1 MVESASYF
9 PRVVTHRRNR
19 WAPLRVFFRWKI
31 SDPDDNGS
39 GIPPIPFVSISW
51 AWPLLSQLG
60 PICTIRVRWGV
71 VRILGQ
77 RAVPRRVGKNFGPGN
92 FPDPKR
98 AGNYWPRRGSE

>member
-39 GIPPIPFVSISW
+39 GISPHSVCFHFLGL
-51 AWPLLSQLG
+51 ALALSTRDHLHY
-60 PICTIRVRWGV
+60 T
-71 VRILGQ
+71 
-77 RAVPRRVGKNFGPGN
+77 
-92 FPDPKR
+92 
-98 AGNYWPRRGSE
+98 GSMEW